1 MYKLPIYNNLLEDC
15 LLGAAKGRERERRS
29 YEGEGEFKP
38 ALDFL
43 LPSSFARL
51 LLSAVHA

>member
-38 ALDFL
+38 TLDFL